1 MWLNHR
7 PISAEPQL
15 LAAASPA
22 ADDDDAIERAG
33 LGFSPPTPAGYSL

>member
-22 ADDDDAIERAG
+22 ADDDAIERAG